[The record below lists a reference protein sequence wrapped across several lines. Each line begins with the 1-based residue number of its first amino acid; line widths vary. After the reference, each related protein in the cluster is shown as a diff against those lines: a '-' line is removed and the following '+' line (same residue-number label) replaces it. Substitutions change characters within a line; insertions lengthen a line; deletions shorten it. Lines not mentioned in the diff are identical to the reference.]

1 MDYKKT
7 EEFLEEWKVQLI
19 VMEEDLKIMKSLSLK
34 MDKQQQTFNE
44 IDHKIEN
51 LGLEVAKKLNLKD
64 IANQITSSISCIRDA
79 DIEVQKLI
87 KNQEKLELKFINGYL
102 IAAISAVLGFALA
115 IVALNTN
122 FLGLFDIV
130 IW

>member
-1 MDYKKT
+1 MDFKKS
-7 EEFLEEWKVQLI
+7 EEFLEEWKVQLM

-34 MDKQQQTFNE
+34 LDKQQQTFVE
-44 IDHKIEN
+44 IENKIEN
-51 LGLEVAKKLNLKD
+51 LGLEVSKKLNLKD

-79 DIEVQKLI
+79 DIEVQKLVE
-87 KNQEKLELKFINGYL
+87 NQKKLELKFINGYF
-102 IAAISAVLGFALA
+102 IAAISAALGFALA